1 MDKKNLL
8 KLLNDTEENDTGSS
22 EGTRTLLIDGLNLFF
37 RNFAMM
43 NMVNPSGIHIGGL
56 GGFFRS
62 LGAEIR
68 RTQPDQVYVVF
79 DGASSTT
86 NRKNIISEYK
96 SGREDQRVTNW
107 EVFDSLD
114 DEHDSKVDQI
124 VRVIHYLKTLP
135 VKTVILDKV
144 EADDIIAYLCST
156 LPNHPDDKIFI
167 VSSDKDFLQ
176 LVNKNVIVYR
186 PMEKKY
192 YTEEAFRAKY
202 KMSPQ
207 NFILHKTL
215 LGDNSDKIKGVKGLG
230 EKGLLK
236 KFPELSERNLTFDDI
251 FEICEKKFK
260 DHVGSTD
267 DSWICTTRH
276 EAWKRFNHFIE
287 KKINFFGDYEDAVD
301 QRDNFLFHSSLSLL
315 MNIGLITPGEV
326 VQKLK
331 QIINRVKINSLEGYF
346 RQIVGWREFI
356 KGVYQNYDE
365 KFEQSN
371 FFNHKRLMKKSW
383 YDGTTGIFPLDYSI
397 KNASKYAWT
406 HHIERLMIQSNI
418 MNLCEIKPSN
428 VYRWFMEHYM
438 DSSEWVMYPNVYGM
452 GLFSDGGIFST
463 KPYICG
469 SSYFRKMMDFK
480 KDEWCEV
487 LDGLYW
493 RLIENNSV

>member
-79 DGASSTT
+79 DGAGSTT
-86 NRKNIISEYK
+86 NRKNILSEYK

-144 EADDIIAYLCST
+144 EADDIIAYLCDK
-156 LPNHPDDKIFI
+156 LPNHQDDKLFI

-192 YTEEAFRAKY
+192 YTEDLIKEKY
-202 KMSPQ
+202 NMPAQ

-230 EKGLLK
+230 EKGLMK
-236 KFPELSERNLTFDDI
+236 KFPELSEGIMSFDDI
-251 FEICEKKFK
+251 LDICEKKYK
-260 DHVGSTD
+260 DHVVYARIIQNVED
-267 DSWICTTRH
+267 L
-276 EAWKRFNHFIE
+276 E
-287 KKINFFGDYEDAVD
+287 KNYTVMD
-301 QRDNFLFHSSLSLL
+301 LSNP
-315 MNIGLITPGEV
+315 MIGENDKKWLDEV
-326 VQKLK
+326 VKSEELNYIPEQFIALYNEDKLGGM
-331 QIINRVKINSLEGYF
+331 IRN
-346 RQIVGWREFI
+346 
-356 KGVYQNYDE
+356 
-365 KFEQSN
+365 
-371 FFNHKRLMKKSW
+371 
-383 YDGTTGIFPLDYSI
+383 LDYWL
-397 KNASKYAWT
+397 K
-406 HHIERLMIQSNI
+406 
-418 MNLCEIKPSN
+418 
-428 VYRWFMEHYM
+428 
-438 DSSEWVMYPNVYGM
+438 
-452 GLFSDGGIFST
+452 
-463 KPYICG
+463 
-469 SSYFRKMMDFK
+469 
-480 KDEWCEV
+480 
-487 LDGLYW
+487 
-493 RLIENNSV
+493 ENFEKLVINK

>member
-79 DGASSTT
+79 DGAGSTT

-144 EADDIIAYLCST
+144 EADDIIAYLCDK
-156 LPNHPDDKIFI
+156 LPNHPDDKVFI

-192 YTEEAFRAKY
+192 YTEEVFKSKY

-215 LGDNSDKIKGVKGLG
+215 LGDASDKIKGVKGLG

-236 KFPELSERNLTFDDI
+236 KFPELSERDLTFDDI

-260 DHVGSTD
+260 DHVVYARIIQGVD
-267 DSWICTTRH
+267 DLEKNYKVMDLSNPMMDENEKNYLDEVAKSKKLNYIP
-276 EAWKRFNHFIE
+276 EQFISLY
-287 KKINFFGDYEDAVD
+287 NED
-301 QRDNFLFHSSLSLL
+301 QLGGMIRN
-315 MNIGLITPGEV
+315 
-326 VQKLK
+326 
-331 QIINRVKINSLEGYF
+331 
-346 RQIVGWREFI
+346 
-356 KGVYQNYDE
+356 
-365 KFEQSN
+365 
-371 FFNHKRLMKKSW
+371 
-383 YDGTTGIFPLDYSI
+383 LDYWL
-397 KNASKYAWT
+397 KENF
-406 HHIERLMIQSNI
+406 ERLY
-418 MNLCEIKPSN
+418 K
-428 VYRWFMEHYM
+428 
-438 DSSEWVMYPNVYGM
+438 
-452 GLFSDGGIFST
+452 
-463 KPYICG
+463 
-469 SSYFRKMMDFK
+469 
-480 KDEWCEV
+480 
-487 LDGLYW
+487 
-493 RLIENNSV
+493 

>member
-79 DGASSTT
+79 DGAGSTT
-86 NRKNIISEYK
+86 NRKNLLPEYK

-114 DEHDSKVDQI
+114 DEHDSKIDQI

-144 EADDIIAYLCST
+144 EADDIIAYLCDK

-192 YTEEAFRAKY
+192 YTEEVFKAKY

-215 LGDNSDKIKGVKGLG
+215 LGDASDKIKGVKGLG

-236 KFPELSERNLTFDDI
+236 KFPELSKRNLTFDDI

-260 DHVGSTD
+260 DHVVYARIIQGVD
-267 DSWICTTRH
+267 DLEKNYKVMDLSNPMMDENEKNYLDEVAKSKELNYIP
-276 EAWKRFNHFIE
+276 EQFISLY
-287 KKINFFGDYEDAVD
+287 NED
-301 QRDNFLFHSSLSLL
+301 QLGGMIRN
-315 MNIGLITPGEV
+315 
-326 VQKLK
+326 
-331 QIINRVKINSLEGYF
+331 
-346 RQIVGWREFI
+346 
-356 KGVYQNYDE
+356 
-365 KFEQSN
+365 
-371 FFNHKRLMKKSW
+371 
-383 YDGTTGIFPLDYSI
+383 LDYWL
-397 KNASKYAWT
+397 KENF
-406 HHIERLMIQSNI
+406 ERLY
-418 MNLCEIKPSN
+418 K
-428 VYRWFMEHYM
+428 
-438 DSSEWVMYPNVYGM
+438 
-452 GLFSDGGIFST
+452 
-463 KPYICG
+463 
-469 SSYFRKMMDFK
+469 
-480 KDEWCEV
+480 
-487 LDGLYW
+487 
-493 RLIENNSV
+493 